1 LAITSTEEEE
11 AKKTSVKKLKGQ
23 LYRPHTSGYTNNTMA
38 SSQPDELPDGH
49 VQETTTQVIIIGGG
63 LSGLQAAH
71 DLQESGV
78 SCLVLEARDRVGGK
92 LWSVPLGAGKGYVD
106 LGGAWTNNENQPR
119 VTALAE
125 KFGLQMIRQNIIGDC
140 ILEGYGRFPYGSD
153 PPVSSSHILVSIRH
167 CA

>member
-1 LAITSTEEEE
+1 
-11 AKKTSVKKLKGQ
+11 
-23 LYRPHTSGYTNNTMA
+23 MA
-38 SSQPDELPDGH
+38 SRQPDGLTDDH
-49 VQETTTQVIIIGGG
+49 DHETTTQVIIIGGG

-106 LGGAWTNNENQPR
+106 LGGAWTNNENQPK

-125 KFGLQMIRQNIIGDC
+125 KLGLQMIRQNIIGDC
-140 ILEGYGRFPYGSD
+140 ILEDYGRFPYGND
-153 PPVSSSHILVSIRH
+153 PPVSLTPLICVWHSRCTKAKSQQTVI
-167 CA
+167 